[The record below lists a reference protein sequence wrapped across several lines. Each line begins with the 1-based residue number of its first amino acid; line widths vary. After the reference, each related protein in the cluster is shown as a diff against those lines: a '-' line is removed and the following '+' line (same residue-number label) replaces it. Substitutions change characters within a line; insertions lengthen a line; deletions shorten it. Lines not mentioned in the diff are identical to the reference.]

1 LIICNADRGCA
12 AKLPIWLG
20 ALVLFSGF
28 ISAQYPTAAAEHK
41 QPIAG
46 QLLVATE
53 NMKDPRFVESVIYIV
68 KHDDEGTLGL
78 VINKPIARG
87 PIDDLLKG
95 FGSEVQASKRD
106 IVIHY
111 GGPVSTRQ
119 GFLLHSD
126 DVMLESS
133 MKTRDAI
140 AMTSDIRMIEA
151 IALGKGP
158 QQFLF
163 TLGYAGW
170 APGQLEGELA
180 INSWALVP
188 ADKSLIFDKD
198 AEKKWR
204 QAIDKRQISL

>member
-1 LIICNADRGCA
+1 MIGNAGGRRA
-12 AKLPIWLG
+12 AKLIMRLG
-20 ALVLFSGF
+20 ALVLFTGF
-28 ISAQYPTAAAEHK
+28 LSARDPTGAAERK
-41 QPIAG
+41 PSIAG

-53 NMKDPRFVESVIYIV
+53 NMKDPRFVEAVIYIV
-68 KHDDEGTLGL
+68 KHDAEGTLGL

-87 PIDDLLKG
+87 PIDELLKG
-95 FGSEVQASKRD
+95 FGSEVQGSKHE

-111 GGPVSTRQ
+111 GGPVGSRQ
-119 GFLLHSD
+119 GFLLHTD

-158 QQFLF
+158 EQFLF

-180 INSWALVP
+180 INSWAVVP
-188 ADKSLIFDKD
+188 ADKSLTFDKD

-204 QAIDKRQISL
+204 QAIDKRQIPL